1 MAFQEIAIQFGV
13 AAGRWLISKW
23 LGGGAKPR
31 PPEPGTIEVPSTQEG
46 SALSLVYGTR
56 RLAGNVV
63 VVGRNSHAP
72 LKPDGVTVTGYAYRA
87 AFQMV
92 FGVSNATPTYG
103 AAASLVSL
111 FVGDRRVTLEFNPD
125 PDTQYIL
132 ENDFYGGLYA
142 GGDASKSFVTLGKG
156 WKTIDAK
163 SVKPMKITGA
173 ALIFRSRLQSSR
185 PLPPGRRI
193 SSRIR

>member
-31 PPEPGTIEVPSTQEG
+31 PPEPGTIEVPTTQEG

-63 VVGRNSHAP
+63 AVGRTSAQP
-72 LKPDGVTVTGYAYRA
+72 RLFTDETGNQHFLGFKFRV

-92 FGVSNATPTYG
+92 FGQSNATPTYG
-103 AAASLVSL
+103 AQAVLLNLYA
-111 FVGDRRVTLEFNPD
+111 GDRRVLAQAVLAVD
-125 PDTQYIL
+125 DDL
-132 ENDFYGGLYA
+132 A
-142 GGDASKSFVTLGKG
+142 GGAEAAPAAGG
-156 WKTIDAK
+156 
-163 SVKPMKITGA
+163 GA
-173 ALIFRSRLQSSR
+173 AADLDAVQAVQGTAGCR
-185 PLPPGRRI
+185 
-193 SSRIR
+193 

>member
-31 PPEPGTIEVPSTQEG
+31 PPEPGTIEVPTTQEG

-72 LKPDGVTVTGYAYRA
+72 LKPDGVTVTGVTTEVCVHTTTREAIVQPIR
-87 AFQMV
+87 QPV
-92 FGVSNATPTYG
+92 IETTATE
-103 AAASLVSL
+103 V
-111 FVGDRRVTLEFNPD
+111 R
-125 PDTQYIL
+125 
-132 ENDFYGGLYA
+132 
-142 GGDASKSFVTLGKG
+142 
-156 WKTIDAK
+156 
-163 SVKPMKITGA
+163 
-173 ALIFRSRLQSSR
+173 
-185 PLPPGRRI
+185 
-193 SSRIR
+193 